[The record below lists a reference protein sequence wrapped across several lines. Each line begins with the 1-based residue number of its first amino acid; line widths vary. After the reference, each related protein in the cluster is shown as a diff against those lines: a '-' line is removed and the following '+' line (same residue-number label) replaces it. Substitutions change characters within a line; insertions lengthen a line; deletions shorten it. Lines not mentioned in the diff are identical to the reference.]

1 MRRGETQNFGT
12 KPQIY
17 NELGG
22 NKTMEV
28 DDIEKMTGDQL
39 EQLKAGDMVIKRTM
53 DGETALYHTYIV
65 SHKQATGICM
75 TYSAC
80 GYLET
85 ISYDKIEGVWTFN
98 SKDVW
103 QAESEE

>member
-28 DDIEKMTGDQL
+28 DDIEKMLGS
-39 EQLKAGDMVIKRTM
+39 R
-53 DGETALYHTYIV
+53 
-65 SHKQATGICM
+65 
-75 TYSAC
+75 
-80 GYLET
+80 
-85 ISYDKIEGVWTFN
+85 
-98 SKDVW
+98 
-103 QAESEE
+103 

>member
-1 MRRGETQNFGT
+1 MAE
-12 KPQIY
+12 KIY
-17 NELGG
+17 TGICPL
-22 NKTMEV
+22 KVVV
-28 DDIEKMTGDQL
+28 DDIETISGEILEDLECGDVVVKHTIQ
-39 EQLKAGDMVIKRTM
+39 
-53 DGETALYHTYIV
+53 DGKDLYHTYIV

-85 ISYDKIEGVWTFN
+85 ISYDKIDGVWTFN

-103 QAESEE
+103 QAE